1 MAEPLKNYFSHEVI
15 TQIGAIFSRADRAF
29 DEGEYQ
35 RIACSNLETLE
46 LKGRVLQIM
55 DALDATL
62 PADFDAFADRVLASL
77 HASEDTS
84 SEGISFDGSGVCGF
98 AAWPVTDLVTRRGID
113 VPEKALP
120 VLKEATKRFT
130 AEFAI
135 RRFLIEH
142 QNYTLS
148 VLNGWV
154 EDPNRHVRR
163 LVSEGTRPRLPWGLR
178 LQDFVVDPAPI
189 MPFLEALRDDR
200 EDYVRRSVA
209 NSINDIAKDHPDRVG
224 KLAGHWLKGAS
235 AERERLVRHACR
247 TLIKAGH
254 KETLKAFGYIGEGAV
269 DCTLRL
275 STPVVAYGDSLEF
288 EIELS
293 GEFEGRAVMLDYAI
307 HFVKAN
313 GGRAPKVFKWK
324 DVASAGRTLAASK
337 RHAIKPITTRR
348 YYPGEHLVEIWV
360 NGVSVASA
368 PFTLT
373 MQEQAA

>member
-1 MAEPLKNYFSHEVI
+1 MAEPLKNYFSHEVVG
-15 TQIGAIFSRADRAF
+15 QIGAIFKRADAAF
-29 DEGEYQ
+29 DDAQYMTL
-35 RIACSNLETLE
+35 ATDNLEGLE
-46 LKGRVLQIM
+46 LKERVLQVM

-62 PADFDAFADRVLASL
+62 PSDFDAFADRVLASL
-77 HASEDTS
+77 HESEDAS
-84 SEGISFDGSGVCGF
+84 GQGISFDGSGVCGF
-98 AAWPVTDLVTRRGID
+98 AAWPVTDLITRRGLD

-135 RRFLIEH
+135 RRFLVEH

-178 LQDFVVDPAPI
+178 LQDFVADPAPI
-189 MPFLEALRDDR
+189 MPFLAALRDDR

-209 NSINDIAKDHPDRVG
+209 NSLNDIAKDHPDMVG
-224 KLAGHWLKGAS
+224 ELAGDWLKGAN
-235 AERERLVRHACR
+235 AERERLLRHACR
-247 TLIKAGH
+247 TLIKSGH
-254 KETLKAFGYIGEGAV
+254 AKTLKAFGYVGDGKIECELKV
-269 DCTLRL
+269 L
-275 STPVVAYGDSLEF
+275 TPAVAYGGALEF
-288 EIELS
+288 GVELS
-293 GEFEGRAVMLDYAI
+293 GDLAGKAVMLDYAI

-313 GGRAPKVFKWK
+313 GSRAPKVFKWK
-324 DVASAGRTLAASK
+324 DTSATRNTLAVSK

-368 PFTLT
+368 PFVLT